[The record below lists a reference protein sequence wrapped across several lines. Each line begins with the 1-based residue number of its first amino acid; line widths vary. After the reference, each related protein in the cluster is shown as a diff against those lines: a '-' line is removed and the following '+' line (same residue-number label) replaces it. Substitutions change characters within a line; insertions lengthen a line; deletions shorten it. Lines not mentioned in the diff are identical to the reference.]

1 MAKNLKKGGK
11 LIIDFMNAKNVIL
24 NIVEEEIKVVEK
36 IRFHIQ
42 RKVENGYILK
52 DIRFTD
58 IGKNHHYQEKVQV
71 LGLSDFSHYLQKA
84 GLNIVD
90 LWGDYELNDFDV
102 LHSNRLIIV
111 AQK

>member
-1 MAKNLKKGGK
+1 
-11 LIIDFMNAKNVIL
+11 MNAKKVVL
-24 NIVEEEIKVVEK
+24 KLVEEEVKAVEN

-52 DIRFTD
+52 DIRITD
-58 IGKNHHYQEKVQV
+58 AGKNHHYQEKVQA
-71 LGLSDFSHYLQKA
+71 LSLIEFSNYLQKA
-84 GLNIVD
+84 GLNVVD
-90 LWGDYELNDFDV
+90 LWGDYELNNFDV